1 MKYKRWTD
9 QEKQFIAEACKT
21 YTNAELGKA
30 VGASGGAV
38 SYQLLFMGINRGLKK
53 WTAKEIKWVRANAH
67 IGIVGLARHFHV
79 ANTQIIGML
88 KNHGIQT
95 GNATRFVKGQVPANK
110 GKRMET
116 WLSAEQIAKIKQTSF
131 KKGNRPHNT
140 LYDGAIRT
148 RNDNSGLA
156 YQYIRLSKAK
166 WELLHR
172 HVWQQHYGPIPA
184 GKVVAFKDGNQ
195 LNCKPENLTLLS
207 LKENMQRNTIHRYPQ
222 EVVEVIKVVSKLKRK
237 IKKYEKQD

>member
-1 MKYKRWTD
+1 MDRARKVSMRKLWTH
-9 QEKQFIAEACKT
+9 EEIAWLKVNYPVLPMHKVQAHLGRSKESVYGAAYSLGIKKS
-21 YTNAELGKA
+21 AEYLASSFSGRITPGKKLG
-30 VGASGGAV
+30 GGTV
-38 SYQLLFMGINRGLKK
+38 FK
-53 WTAKEIKWVRANAH
+53 
-67 IGIVGLARHFHV
+67 
-79 ANTQIIGML
+79 
-88 KNHGIQT
+88 
-95 GNATRFVKGQVPANK
+95 KGQVPFNK
-110 GKRMET
+110 GKKIET
-116 WLSAEQIAKIKQTSF
+116 WLKPEMIANLKKTSF
-131 KKGNRPHNT
+131 KKGNRPLNT

-166 WELLHR
+166 WQLLHR

-222 EVVEVIKVVSKLKRK
+222 EVVQVIKVVSKLKRK

>member
-1 MKYKRWTD
+1 MRKLWTP
-9 QEKQFIAEACKT
+9 EEIAWLKVNYPVMPMHKVQAH
-21 YTNAELGKA
+21 LGRSKES
-30 VGASGGAV
+30 VYGAA
-38 SYQLLFMGINRGLKK
+38 YNLGLKK
-53 WTAKEIKWVRANAH
+53 SAAY
-67 IGIVGLARHFHV
+67 LASPFSGRITPGKKLDGGTVF
-79 ANTQIIGML
+79 
-88 KNHGIQT
+88 K
-95 GNATRFVKGQVPANK
+95 KGQVPFNK
-110 GKRMET
+110 GKKIET
-116 WLSAEQIAKIKQTSF
+116 WLKPEMIANLKKTCF
-131 KKGNRPHNT
+131 KKGNLPHNT

-166 WELLHR
+166 WQLLHR

-222 EVVEVIKVVSKLKRK
+222 EVVQAIKVVSKLKRK
-237 IKKYEKQD
+237 IKKYEKQN